1 MNCTK
6 SSTMPVTEPIAACTR
21 GDELE
26 GAETGGKKMSEPNWY
41 ALWVKSR
48 SEFVTSQELS
58 RKGIESFVPAATRVR
73 QWADR
78 RKKVDFPLF
87 PGYVFVHIL
96 PGAEEFLNVVQTRG
110 SVCLV
115 CLEPGRPTS
124 VPSQEIAALRILLE
138 SGSQIDVYPT
148 LKEGAAVRVKRGP
161 LSGAVGILEKRKGQ
175 DVFLVNIEILGRSVG
190 ARISAEDIE
199 QA

>member
-1 MNCTK
+1 M
-6 SSTMPVTEPIAACTR
+6 AACTLR
-21 GDELE
+21 DELE
-26 GAETGGKKMSEPNWY
+26 VAETGGKKMSKPNWY

-58 RKGIESFVPAATRVR
+58 RKGIENFVPAATRVR

-96 PGAEEFLNVVQTRG
+96 PGGEEFLNVVQTRG

-124 VPSQEIAALRILLE
+124 VSPQEIAALRILLE

-175 DVFLVNIEILGRSVG
+175 DIFLVNIEILGRSVG

>member
-1 MNCTK
+1 MN
-6 SSTMPVTEPIAACTR
+6 
-21 GDELE
+21 
-26 GAETGGKKMSEPNWY
+26 EPNWY

-48 SEFVTSQELS
+48 SEFVTSQELN
-58 RKGIESFVPAATRVR
+58 RKGIESYVPAATRVR

-78 RKKVDFPLF
+78 KKKVDFPLF

-96 PGAEEFLNVVQTRG
+96 PKADEFLNVVKTRG

-124 VPSQEIAALRILLE
+124 VSPQEIESLKVLLQ
-138 SGSQIDVYPT
+138 SGTTFDVYPAF
-148 LKEGAAVRVKRGP
+148 KEGTAVRVKRGP
-161 LSGAVGILEKRKGQ
+161 LYGAVGILAKRKDQ
-175 DVFLVNIEILGRSVG
+175 DMFLVNIEILGRSVG
-190 ARISAEDIE
+190 LKIHAEDVE